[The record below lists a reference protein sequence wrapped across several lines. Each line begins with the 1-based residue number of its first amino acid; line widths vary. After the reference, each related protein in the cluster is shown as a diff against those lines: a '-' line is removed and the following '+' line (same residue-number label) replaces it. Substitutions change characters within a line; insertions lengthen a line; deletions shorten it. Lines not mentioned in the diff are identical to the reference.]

1 MSDNEDPY
9 AVSSGSEDEDQ
20 RKPPPKIQIEG
31 RTGDLNK
38 IKENLSKPE
47 GNVKDEER
55 QKEIEALK
63 EAKKEDMAKMK
74 QDFEAGKSSLQ
85 KDEADRKVSLEGVG
99 KDTLSSIRNLI
110 ESGGETKAF
119 ESEQR
124 KEVESLLKSEGE
136 RKKMLAAFME
146 EAAKEPSNDCH
157 ICGKIVY
164 NVERIIAAKK
174 VYHNT
179 CFTCCKCS
187 KKLTPTTFN
196 HHDGDL
202 YCRAHYQEA
211 LHPEQVGVVVDEEDD
226 QPDDDDEFSLVS
238 KPKKLADGV
247 VRSEQTTNI
256 GDELAQLKSLREK
269 KAELEQSAAE
279 AQKVEKKL
287 TPAEEIAAG
296 RVKENRG
303 KHVLIISLSH
313 FRIATSGETDEE
325 RAAAEAAERQKE
337 IDAIKGSV
345 HNVKN
350 KWKTGDVETA
360 ESKESEAKSELEAL
374 KGQKLSER
382 FKEGAEDHEVVK
394 AYDKSELDTAAI
406 ANARKSF
413 LEGSAYQSGPVEKTA
428 IDLEEIRRGTASS
441 FKDRFEKGLE
451 TDYEKTAVDLD
462 VQLGD
467 IKSQL
472 SKLKS
477 EDQMTPEERADKKKK
492 EIEEEFLRYKL
503 ARKLREKKN
512 NGEEVEVPQ
521 EEAVGLDV
529 EIKMAGKARKKF
541 EEIDSNATPIFPKQ
555 SESKSSSK
563 WDKQHEP
570 TAEVVNRRQQ
580 QDSDEEDEDPDAFD
594 VKNLMNKFKNLA
606 ELAPARIEKKLDD
619 LEQLRLEARNLRE
632 KFEKQDDGLD
642 EETEEKKRQLQ
653 EEFEH
658 LKAERLRAK
667 EELEAERAA
676 AAAEDDADKDDV
688 QVAADHA
695 SKMAAKWEKINKKE
709 AKKAER
715 SKMPAKVSYC
725 GVQGLVKSFE
735 TFTNNRLPL
744 K

>member
-9 AVSSGSEDEDQ
+9 AVSSDSDDDDV

-38 IKENLSKPE
+38 IKENLIKAE
-47 GNVKDEER
+47 TNVKDEER

-63 EAKKEDMAKMK
+63 EGKKEELAKMK

-85 KDEADRKVSLEGVG
+85 KEEPERKVSLEGVG

-146 EAAKEPSNDCH
+146 EAAKEPSNDCF

-164 NVERIIAAKK
+164 NVERIVAAKK
-174 VYHNT
+174 TYHNT
-179 CFTCCKCS
+179 CFKCCKCS
-187 KKLTPTTFN
+187 KRLTPTTFN
-196 HHDGDL
+196 HHEENL
-202 YCRAHYQEA
+202 FCRAHYQEA
-211 LHPEQVGVVVDEEDD
+211 LHPEQVGAVVDEEDD
-226 QPDDDDEFSLVS
+226 QPDEDDEWALVS

-247 VRSEQTTNI
+247 VRSDQTANI
-256 GDELAQLKSLREK
+256 GDELAQLRSLKEK

-279 AQKVEKKL
+279 AQKVDKKL

-296 RVKENRG
+296 RVKENMEKITTG
-303 KHVLIISLSH
+303 
-313 FRIATSGETDEE
+313 TDEE
-325 RAAAEAAERQKE
+325 KAAAEAAERQKE
-337 IDAIKGSV
+337 IEAIKGSV
-345 HNVKN
+345 HDVKN
-350 KWKTGDVETA
+350 RWKTGDVETA
-360 ESKESEAKSELEAL
+360 ESKESETKSELEAL
-374 KGQKLSER
+374 KGQRISDR
-382 FKEGAEDHEVVK
+382 FKEGADEHEVVK
-394 AYDKSELDTAAI
+394 AYDKSELNTTAI
-406 ANARKSF
+406 AEARKSF

-428 IDLEEIRRGTASS
+428 NDLDEIRRGTLSS
-441 FKDRFEKGLE
+441 FKDRFEKGQATE
-451 TDYEKTAVDLD
+451 YEKTAVELD
-462 VQLGD
+462 VQLGN
-467 IKSQL
+467 IKDQL

-477 EDQMTPEERADKKKK
+477 EDQMTPEERAEKKKK

-512 NGEEVEVPQ
+512 AQGGEEEAPAVEGGS
-521 EEAVGLDV
+521 GLDV

-541 EEIDSNATPIFPKQ
+541 EEIDSNAAPIFPKQ
-555 SESKSSSK
+555 AERRTSSSK
-563 WDKQHEP
+563 WDKPES

-580 QDSDEEDEDPDAFD
+580 QSDSEEDEDPDAFD
-594 VKNLMNKFKNLA
+594 VKNLMNKFKNIA
-606 ELAPARIEKKLDD
+606 NLAPTKVEKNLDE
-619 LEQLRLEARNLRE
+619 LEQLRIEAKNLRE
-632 KFEKQDDGLD
+632 KFEKQGTGAD

-653 EEFEH
+653 EEFEQ
-658 LKAERLRAK
+658 LKAERQRAK

-676 AAAEDDADKDDV
+676 AEAEGGEDKEEI
-688 QVAADHA
+688 QIAADHA

-715 SKMPAKVSYC
+715 SKMPAR
-725 GVQGLVKSFE
+725 Q
-735 TFTNNRLPL
+735 
-744 K
+744 